1 MFNELTLLLHI
12 ALLIVIYAFLFLV
25 VRVVARDLS
34 LAKKATEEKL
44 PRITVLKGGPDG
56 KVDYPLVDQIL
67 IGRAP
72 DCDIVLEDS
81 FASAHHARVYIANA
95 GFWLEDLK
103 STNGTTMG
111 IRKIKEP
118 VRLTR
123 GSKFS
128 IGQCVFQ
135 FDE

>member
-12 ALLIVIYAFLFLV
+12 ALLIAIYAFLFLAI
-25 VRVVARDLS
+25 RVVSRDFS
-34 LAKKATEEKL
+34 LAKGATEERF
-44 PRITVLKGGPDG
+44 PRITILKGGPDG

-81 FASAHHARVYIANA
+81 FASAHHARVYATDA

-111 IRKIKEP
+111 DRKIKDS

-123 GSKFS
+123 GSKFK
-128 IGQCVFQ
+128 IGASTFQ
-135 FDE
+135 FNE